1 MNKVPNSTSLYRYT
15 SIPVLLD
22 MLQNDRLF
30 LSNPDNWKD
39 KTDAHFLKEHSKS
52 KIVKALCFFEKNETS
67 HYWEL
72 YAKQGCMITFN
83 TKLLLANIDKK
94 LSNGVLEYGRISYK
108 KQNKFKYETQKDKL
122 PFIKQLRYK
131 GEKEFRIVWTGEK
144 EEKEG
149 ASIYIEPKSIERI
162 IISGDIKEELAK
174 SLKDVIYTIA
184 KDTFDGKVLYSWL
197 YDNKVWKKRINP

>member
-1 MNKVPNSTSLYRYT
+1 MNKVPPHLYRYT

-30 LSNPDNWKD
+30 LSNPANWKD
-39 KTDAHFLKEHSKS
+39 KTDANFLKKYSKG
-52 KIVKALCFFEKNETS
+52 KKVKALCFFEKNETS

-72 YAKQGCMITFN
+72 YAKQGCMITFSA
-83 TKLLLANIDKK
+83 KLLLDNIGKK
-94 LSNGVLEYGRISYK
+94 LSNGIFEYGCISYK
-108 KQNKFKYETQKDKL
+108 KQNKFKYETHKDNL

-131 GEKEFRIVWTGEK
+131 GEKEFRVVWTGTK
-144 EEKEG
+144 EEKDG
-149 ASIYIEPKSIERI
+149 VSIHIEPKSIERI
-162 IISGDIKEELAK
+162 VISGDIPENLAK

-197 YDNKVWKKRINP
+197 YNNKVWNKRVNP